1 MSLRTEHA
9 HLGWIGRF
17 IRSTCMFNI
26 AILGITKLFF
36 SSTHSGALHVL
47 AIVLTIVVAVLLF
60 LIAAS
65 TPDLA
70 RAAARRAVEPD
81 VD

>member
-9 HLGWIGRF
+9 HVGWIGGF
-17 IRSTCMFNI
+17 IGSTCMFNI

-36 SSTHSGALHVL
+36 SSTHSGARHVL
-47 AIVLTIVVAVLLF
+47 AIVLTIVLAALLF
-60 LIAAS
+60 MRAAS

-70 RAAARRAVEPD
+70 RADAG
-81 VD
+81 